1 MKRKY
6 FTLDV
11 FTQAPLGGNPLAVIL
26 DSEGL
31 DDAAMQA
38 IAGEFNLSET
48 VFVSPAKTNENRAN
62 IRIFTPKRELPFAGH
77 PTVGTAILLAKLD
90 GLESGQEIDLVLEEK
105 VGLVP
110 CKVNCS
116 GELFHGNFK
125 LPKLPQ
131 METLN
136 LDAMLLAKATGIR
149 SDQFGI
155 PGHHHSICDAGVA
168 YPTVA
173 VADLSAIE
181 AIKIDEAALA
191 KCFEGTDVLAEI
203 FVYTKQCV
211 NRDSDYHVRMFAPA
225 FGIAE
230 DPATGSAAASFG
242 AQIMAFDKP
251 ADGDHTFVIEQGL
264 EMGRPSRMELSM
276 KVEKGLLKSASITG
290 SAVIVSEG
298 TLYI

>member
-11 FTQAPLGGNPLAVIL
+11 FTQTPLGGNPLAVVL

-48 VFVSPAKTNENRAN
+48 VFASPATTNENRAN

-77 PTVGTAILLAKLD
+77 PTVGTAILLAKLG
-90 GLESGQEIDLVLEEK
+90 GLESGYEIELVLEEK

-110 CKVNCS
+110 CKVSCS
-116 GELFHGNFK
+116 DGLFHGGFE

-131 METLN
+131 MEPLN
-136 LDAMLLAKATGIR
+136 LDATLLSRATGIR
-149 SDQFGI
+149 PDQFGI
-155 PGHHHSICDAGVA
+155 SGHHHSICNAGVA
-168 YPTVA
+168 FPTVA

-181 AIKIDEAALA
+181 AIKIDEDALA
-191 KCFEGTDVLAEI
+191 KCFESTDVAAEI

-211 NRDSDYHVRMFAPA
+211 HKDSDYHVRMFAPA
-225 FGIAE
+225 FGITE

-242 AQIMAFDKP
+242 AQIMAYEKP
-251 ADGDHTFVIEQGL
+251 VDGDHTYVIEQGF
-264 EMGRPSRMELSM
+264 EMGRPSCIELSL
-276 KVEKGLLKSASITG
+276 KVEKGLLKSAGISG

>member
-11 FTQAPLGGNPLAVIL
+11 FTQTPLGGNPLAVVL

-31 DDAAMQA
+31 DDATTQA

-48 VFVSPAKTNENRAN
+48 VFASPAKTNKNRAN

-77 PTVGTAILLAKLD
+77 PTVGTAILLAKLG
-90 GLESGQEIDLVLEEK
+90 GLESGQEIELVLEEK
-105 VGLVP
+105 VGMVP
-110 CKVNCS
+110 CKVSCND
-116 GELFHGNFK
+116 GLFHGSFE

-131 METLN
+131 MEPLS
-136 LDAMLLAKATGIR
+136 LDATLLAQATGIR
-149 SDQFGI
+149 AEQFGI
-155 PGHHHSICDAGVA
+155 SGHHHSICSAGVA
-168 YPTVA
+168 FPMVA

-181 AIKIDEAALA
+181 TIKIDEAALA
-191 KCFEGTDVLAEI
+191 KCFEGSDVLAEI

-211 NRDSDYHVRMFAPA
+211 NDDSDYHVRMFAPA

-230 DPATGSAAASFG
+230 DPATGSAVASFG
-242 AQIMAFDKP
+242 AQIMAYDKP
-251 ADGDHTFVIEQGL
+251 ADGDHTFIIEQGL
-264 EMGRPSRMELSM
+264 EMGRPSRIELAM
-276 KVEKGLLKSASITG
+276 KVEKGILKGATIAG
-290 SAVIVSEG
+290 SAVVVSEG